1 MVKELCKRARAAEKF
16 LSAADADM
24 KNTAL
29 LYMAK
34 GLLDDEEEILAANMT
49 DLEKGR
55 ENGLSEGLL
64 DRLMLNDD
72 RLTSM
77 SEGMVEITRL
87 EDPVGRTLDS
97 FERPNGLKISKISV
111 PIGVVGIIYEA
122 RPNVTAD
129 AAAICLKAGN
139 TVVLRGGKEAINSN
153 IAIANSMR
161 KSLKDAGFPKDCVC
175 LVTDTSRESA
185 NEMMRASGLLDLLIP
200 RGGAGLIKAV
210 VENSSVPVIETGTG
224 NCHIYVDEFADLK
237 KAAAIVYNAKTQRV
251 SVCNAAE
258 SLLVHE
264 AVAKEFL
271 PMAKALLDKKNVE
284 IRGCEKCAEILG
296 DCVVPATEE
305 DFAKEFLDYIISVK
319 VVKNIDEAISH
330 IAKYSTGHS
339 ESIITENSEN
349 AEKFTKAVDS
359 AAVYVNAST
368 RFTDG
373 GEFGFGA
380 EIGISTG
387 RLHARGPMGVKELTS
402 YKYVIFGDGQ
412 TR

>member
-97 FERPNGLKISKISV
+97 FERPNGLKISNISV

-161 KSLKDAGFPKDCVC
+161 KSLKDAGFPEDCVC

>member
-16 LSAADADM
+16 LSAADTDM

-153 IAIANSMR
+153 IAIASSMS
-161 KSLKDAGFPKDCVC
+161 KSLKDAGFPEDCIC

>member
-1 MVKELCKRARAAEKF
+1 MIKELCEGAKSAEKF
-16 LSAADADM
+16 LAAASNDM

-34 GLLDDEEEILAANMT
+34 GLIDDEDSILAANAV
-49 DLEKGR
+49 DLENGKK
-55 ENGLSEGLL
+55 NGLSSGLL

-72 RLTSM
+72 RICAM
-77 SEGMVEITRL
+77 SEGMMEITHI
-87 EDPVGRTLDS
+87 EDPVGKTLERFD
-97 FERPNGLKISKISV
+97 RPNGLKIKKVSV
-111 PIGVVGIIYEA
+111 PMGVIGIIYEA

-139 TVVLRGGKEAINSN
+139 AVVLRGGKEAINSN

-161 KSLKDAGFPKDCVC
+161 NSLADAGFPEDCIN
-175 LVTDTSRESA
+175 LVTDTSRDSA
-185 NEMMRASGLLDLLIP
+185 AQMMRASGLLDLLIP
-200 RGGAGLIKAV
+200 RGGAGLIKSV

-224 NCHIYVDEFADLK
+224 NCHIYIDEFANLEK
-237 KAAAIVYNAKTQRV
+237 GANIVYNAKTQRV

-271 PMAKALLDKKNVE
+271 PKVKALLDKKNVE
-284 IRGCEKCAEILG
+284 IRGCEKCADILG
-296 DCVVPATEE
+296 DCVVPATEK

-319 VVKNIDEAISH
+319 VVKNIDEAIAH
-330 IAKYSTGHS
+330 IGKYSTGHS
-339 ESIITENSEN
+339 ESIITENAEN
-349 AEKFTKAVDS
+349 AERLTTAVDS

-380 EIGISTG
+380 EIGISTQK
-387 RLHARGPMGVKELTS
+387 LHARGPMGVKELTS
-402 YKYVIFGDGQ
+402 YKYVILGNGQ
-412 TR
+412 IR

>member
-1 MVKELCKRARAAEKF
+1 MVNELCKRARAAEKF

-34 GLLDDEEEILAANMT
+34 GLLDDEEEILAANRI

-161 KSLKDAGFPKDCVC
+161 KSLKDAGFPEDCVC

-359 AAVYVNAST
+359 TAVYVNAST

>member
-87 EDPVGRTLDS
+87 DDPVGRTLDS

-161 KSLKDAGFPKDCVC
+161 KSLKDAGFPEDCVC

-319 VVKNIDEAISH
+319 VVKNIDEVISH

>member
-161 KSLKDAGFPKDCVC
+161 KSLKDAGFPEDCIC

>member
-34 GLLDDEEEILAANMT
+34 GLLDDEEEILTANRI

-161 KSLKDAGFPKDCVC
+161 KSLKDAGFPEDCVC

>member
-87 EDPVGRTLDS
+87 DDPVGRTLDS

-161 KSLKDAGFPKDCVC
+161 KSLKDAGFPEDCVC

>member
-34 GLLDDEEEILAANMT
+34 GLLDDEEEILAANRI

-161 KSLKDAGFPKDCVC
+161 KSLKDAGFPEDCVC

-185 NEMMRASGLLDLLIP
+185 NEMMRASDLLDLLIP

>member
-1 MVKELCKRARAAEKF
+1 MVNELCKRARAAEKF

-34 GLLDDEEEILAANMT
+34 GLLDDEEEILAANRI

-161 KSLKDAGFPKDCVC
+161 KSLKDAGFPEDCVC
-175 LVTDTSRESA
+175 LVTDTGRESA

>member
-77 SEGMVEITRL
+77 SEGMVKITRL

-161 KSLKDAGFPKDCVC
+161 KSLKDAGFPEDCVC

>member
-111 PIGVVGIIYEA
+111 PIGVVGIICEA

-153 IAIANSMR
+153 IAIASSMS
-161 KSLKDAGFPKDCVC
+161 KSLKDAGFPEDCIC

>member
-161 KSLKDAGFPKDCVC
+161 KSLKDAGFPEDCVC

-264 AVAKEFL
+264 TVAKEFL

>member
-34 GLLDDEEEILAANMT
+34 GLLDDEEEILAANRI

-161 KSLKDAGFPKDCVC
+161 KSLKDAGFPEDCVC

>member
-153 IAIANSMR
+153 IAIASSMS
-161 KSLKDAGFPKDCVC
+161 KSLKDAGFPEDCIC

-284 IRGCEKCAEILG
+284 IRGCEKGAEILG

>member
-1 MVKELCKRARAAEKF
+1 MVNELCKRARAAEKF

-34 GLLDDEEEILAANMT
+34 GLLDDEEEILAANRI

-161 KSLKDAGFPKDCVC
+161 KSLKDAGFPEDCVC

>member
-34 GLLDDEEEILAANMT
+34 GLLDDEEEILAANRI

-153 IAIANSMR
+153 IAIASSMS
-161 KSLKDAGFPKDCVC
+161 KSLKDAGFPEDCIC

>member
-87 EDPVGRTLDS
+87 DDPVGRTLDS

-161 KSLKDAGFPKDCVC
+161 KSLKDAGFPEDCVC

-264 AVAKEFL
+264 TVAKEFL

>member
-161 KSLKDAGFPKDCVC
+161 KSLKDAGFPEDCVC

>member
-87 EDPVGRTLDS
+87 DDPVGRTLDS

-122 RPNVTAD
+122 RPNVTAA

-153 IAIANSMR
+153 IAIASSMS
-161 KSLKDAGFPKDCVC
+161 KSLKDAGFPEDCIC

>member
-1 MVKELCKRARAAEKF
+1 
-16 LSAADADM
+16 
-24 KNTAL
+24 
-29 LYMAK
+29 MAK
-34 GLLDDEEEILAANMT
+34 GLLDDEEEILAANRI

-161 KSLKDAGFPKDCVC
+161 KSLKDAGFPEDCVC

-402 YKYVIFGDGQ
+402 YKYVVFGDGQ

>member
-87 EDPVGRTLDS
+87 DDPVGRTLDS

-161 KSLKDAGFPKDCVC
+161 KSLKDAGFPEDCVC

-185 NEMMRASGLLDLLIP
+185 NEMMRASGLLDLFIP

-264 AVAKEFL
+264 TVAKEFL

>member
-161 KSLKDAGFPKDCVC
+161 KSLKDAGFPEDCVC

-387 RLHARGPMGVKELTS
+387 GLHARGPMGVKELTS

>member
-1 MVKELCKRARAAEKF
+1 MVNELCKRARAAEKF

-34 GLLDDEEEILAANMT
+34 GLLDDEEEILAANRI

-161 KSLKDAGFPKDCVC
+161 KSLKDAGFPEDCVC

-339 ESIITENSEN
+339 ESIITNDS
-349 AEKFTKAVDS
+349 AAADYFTARVDS

>member
-87 EDPVGRTLDS
+87 DDPVGRTFDS

-161 KSLKDAGFPKDCVC
+161 KSLKDAGFPEDCVC

-264 AVAKEFL
+264 TVAKEFL

>member
-77 SEGMVEITRL
+77 LEGMVEITRL

-153 IAIANSMR
+153 IAIASSMS
-161 KSLKDAGFPKDCVC
+161 KSLKDAGFPEDCIC

-349 AEKFTKAVDS
+349 AKKFTKAVDS